1 MRISQKTTFVSVE
14 KKTLTS
20 FKLKVVNLQNKKEI
34 NEKTR
39 EKLF

>member
-14 KKTLTS
+14 KNLTS

-34 NEKTR
+34 HEKTR
-39 EKLF
+39 EKFF

>member
-1 MRISQKTTFVSVE
+1 MRISQKKNLLFLW

-34 NEKTR
+34 HEKTL
-39 EKLF
+39 KFF